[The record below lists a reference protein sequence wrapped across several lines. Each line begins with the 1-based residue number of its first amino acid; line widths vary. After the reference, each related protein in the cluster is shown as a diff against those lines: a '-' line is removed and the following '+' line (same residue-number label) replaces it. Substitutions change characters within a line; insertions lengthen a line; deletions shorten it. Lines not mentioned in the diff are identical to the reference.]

1 MTAQQATKLTI
12 RMYNVGFGDCF
23 LLTFTAKA
31 RPYTM
36 LIDCGRLSGSTK
48 EGPDFWEVVQQ
59 LVDDL
64 PTVDGHPHVDIVVMT
79 HRHRDH
85 VHGFSRPALWADVT
99 AGEVWMPWTENP
111 HDPTAT
117 GLQKQQDDAAKNA
130 LGALKAFGIKSGDAY
145 QLALNS
151 ISNGKAME
159 TLRGLSST
167 PIQYLPEKNA
177 SKTTVRDR
185 SSTAAADVLP
195 AGVKIRILGPS
206 HDPKV
211 IARLNPPKGQAYLRL
226 AAAGDNPE
234 RDAAAR
240 VPAPWGSS
248 WDRPYSRLAKTFAKR
263 MGLEEEKFEKL
274 LTSVRDGA
282 RGDAENLAFDVDNA
296 LNGTSLVLL
305 IEVGDHTLLFPG
317 DAQWGTWDV
326 ILNTPEWQSSL
337 KRITFLKVGHHG
349 SHNAT
354 PTGFVEGGYLHDVTA
369 MVSVADTVN
378 TSEGWKAIPK
388 TELLTALTKAGVT
401 RLVRSDKPFPGA
413 AAAGVVR
420 PKHTNYTEIAFPI
433 GRAK

>member
-23 LLTFTAKA
+23 LLTFTTKA

-48 EGPDFWEVVQQ
+48 EGPDFWEVVKQ

-64 PTVDGHPHVDIVVMT
+64 PKIDGHPHADIVVMT

-85 VHGFSRPALWADVT
+85 VHGFSRPALWAKVT

-117 GLQKQQDDAAKNA
+117 GLRKLQDAAAKNA
-130 LGALKAFGIKSGDAY
+130 LGALKAFGVKSGDAY
-145 QLALNS
+145 ELALNS
-151 ISNGKAME
+151 ISNGAAME

-177 SKTTVRDR
+177 STTTVRDR

-195 AGVKIRILGPS
+195 GGVKIRILGPS

-211 IARLNPPKGQAYLRL
+211 IARLNPPTGQSYLRL
-226 AAAGDNPE
+226 AAAGNKPE
-234 RDAAAR
+234 RDAPAR
-240 VPAPWGSS
+240 VPAPWGGS
-248 WDRPYSRLAKTFAKR
+248 WDRGYAKLAKTFAKQV
-263 MGLEEEKFEKL
+263 GLEASKFEKV

-305 IEVGDHTLLFPG
+305 IEIGNHSLLFPG

-337 KRITFLKVGHHG
+337 KRISFLKVGHHG

-354 PTGFVEGGYLHDVTA
+354 PVGFVEGGYLHDATA

-388 TELLTALTKAGVT
+388 TELLEALEKAGVT
-401 RLVRSDKPFPGA
+401 RLVRSDKRIPKGA
-413 AAAGVVR
+413 AAGIVR
-420 PKHTNYTEIAFPI
+420 PKATNYTEIALPI
-433 GRAK
+433 GRPK